1 MFEEY
6 YDPCEGCSAATD
18 YCYYSC
24 PLVDKNV
31 TPTWMM
37 CDFEE
42 EDEDD
47 MIRPPKAISIF
58 YEFFERD
65 GGIPTKKEFDK
76 WFYNKE
82 QGDANNYYYQVKR
95 QFLKKLEEKG
105 VNIK

>member
-6 YDPCEGCSAATD
+6 YDPCDGCRAA
-18 YCYYSC
+18 
-24 PLVDKNV
+24 
-31 TPTWMM
+31 
-37 CDFEE
+37 
-42 EDEDD
+42 
-47 MIRPPKAISIF
+47 KAISIF

-65 GGIPTKKEFDK
+65 GSIPTKKEFNK